1 VLASILLSSS
11 ASRVVVN
18 KARDVT
24 VDLFPEDK
32 ERMLLL
38 LPLFEI
44 DDDDARK
51 LVKGRSME
59 EEEDATVDD
68 AFNIMIVV
76 VLFCAMCSSCL
87 SLLMK
92 SAIARF
98 LLCGDVFQKSKTSS
112 H

>member
-1 VLASILLSSS
+1 MLASILLSSS

-32 ERMLLL
+32 ERLMLLL
-38 LPLFEI
+38 LPLFEMD

-68 AFNIMIVV
+68 AFNMLIV
-76 VLFCAMCSSCL
+76 VLF
-87 SLLMK
+87 K
-92 SAIARF
+92 
-98 LLCGDVFQKSKTSS
+98 
-112 H
+112 

>member
-1 VLASILLSSS
+1 MLASILLSSS

-44 DDDDARK
+44 DDDDDARK
-51 LVKGRSME
+51 LDKGRVSM

-68 AFNIMIVV
+68 AFNMLIV
-76 VLFCAMCSSCL
+76 VLF
-87 SLLMK
+87 K
-92 SAIARF
+92 
-98 LLCGDVFQKSKTSS
+98 
-112 H
+112 

>member
-59 EEEDATVDD
+59 EEEDSTVDD
-68 AFNIMIVV
+68 AFNMLIV
-76 VLFCAMCSSCL
+76 VLFE
-87 SLLMK
+87 
-92 SAIARF
+92 
-98 LLCGDVFQKSKTSS
+98 
-112 H
+112 

>member
-18 KARDVT
+18 KALCDVT

-59 EEEDATVDD
+59 EEEDSTVDD
-68 AFNIMIVV
+68 AFNMLIV
-76 VLFCAMCSSCL
+76 VLFE
-87 SLLMK
+87 
-92 SAIARF
+92 
-98 LLCGDVFQKSKTSS
+98 
-112 H
+112 